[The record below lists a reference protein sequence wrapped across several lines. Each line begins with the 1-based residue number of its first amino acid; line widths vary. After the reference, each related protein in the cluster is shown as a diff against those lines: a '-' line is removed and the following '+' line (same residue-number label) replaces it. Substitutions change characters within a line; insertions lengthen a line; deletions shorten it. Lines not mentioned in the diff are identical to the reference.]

1 MLSSIRDT
9 VELGRGDEV
18 HSRTKEMYEAMLV
31 GQHAILDR
39 IAEAFEGSASTAE
52 SLKRIKTVQDE
63 MASSLIAVA
72 AGRGDIDQL
81 RAELEIAN
89 GRLIKAQTENEG
101 LELNVRSLQHEAG
114 QAREGLGGVQTQLD
128 AALERE
134 KAVKDELDT
143 SQATRLAAERERDTL
158 SEALRAGMAD
168 TERLNEELRDA
179 RKEVS

>member
-9 VELGRGDEV
+9 LKLDRGDDV
-18 HSRTKEMYEAMLV
+18 HGRTKEMYEAMLV

-39 IAEAFEGSASTAE
+39 IAEAFEGSAFTAE
-52 SLKRIKTVQDE
+52 SVKRIQTVQDE
-63 MASSLIAVA
+63 MASSLIDVA
-72 AGRGDIDQL
+72 TGRGDIDRL

-89 GRLIKAQTENEG
+89 GRLIKAQTEKES
-101 LELNVRSLQHEAG
+101 LELKVMSLQQEAG

-134 KAVKDELDT
+134 KAVKGELDT
-143 SQATRLAAERERDTL
+143 SQAARLAAERERDAL

-168 TERLNEELRDA
+168 TERLNEELSDA